1 MVNAIGGSGNTLMSM
16 YMERLRA
23 KQSPEEKFSQ
33 LDTDSN
39 GGLSKTELETVLS
52 DITAKTGATLS
63 VDDSITSYDADN
75 DSMLNQSEMDTMM
88 RDIVEQYGPP
98 SGEARMEQAISAY
111 MNNSESDQLANL
123 LDKLSSK
130 EMQGP
135 PPPPPPS
142 PEERFA
148 ELDTDD
154 NGGLSQTELDVLAED
169 LAAKTGTELDTEA
182 AIKQYDTDG
191 DNQLNQDEMDAMM
204 QELRDT
210 FGPPPRTDAGASMQ
224 EMVASYLEGAD
235 SDSVNKLIE
244 ILTSYA
250 GTLAAS
256 DSSVNTTA

>member
-1 MVNAIGGSGNTLMSM
+1 MVTAVGGSGNALMSM

-63 VDDSITSYDADN
+63 VDDSITSYDTDN
-75 DSMLNQSEMDTMM
+75 DTMLSRSEMDTMM
-88 RDIVEQYGPP
+88 RDIMEQYGPP
-98 SGEARMEQAISAY
+98 AEQASMDQAISAY
-111 MNNSESDQLANL
+111 MNNSESDQVTSL
-123 LDKLSSK
+123 LDKLSAQK
-130 EMQGP
+130 MQG

-154 NGGLSQTELDVLAED
+154 DGGLSQTELDVLAEE
-169 LAAKTGTELDTEA
+169 LAAKTETELDTEA

-191 DNQLNQDEMDAMM
+191 DSLLNQDEMDVMM
-204 QELRDT
+204 RALHDT
-210 FGPPPRTDAGASMQ
+210 LGPPPQREAGSSMQ
-224 EMVASYLEGAD
+224 EVVASYLQGAD
-235 SDSVNKLIE
+235 SDTVNKLIE
-244 ILTSYA
+244 ILSTYA
-250 GTLAAS
+250 GTLTTHS
-256 DSSVNTTA
+256 GSVNTTA

>member
-63 VDDSITSYDADN
+63 VDDSIASYDADN
-75 DSMLNQSEMDTMM
+75 DTMLSQSEMDTMM
-88 RDIVEQYGPP
+88 RDIMEQYGPP
-98 SGEARMEQAISAY
+98 TGEASMEQAISAY
-111 MNNSESDQLANL
+111 MNNSESDQLTSL
-123 LDKLSSK
+123 LDKLSAK

-154 NGGLSQTELDVLAED
+154 DGGLSQTELDVLIED
-169 LAAKTGTELDTEA
+169 IAAKTGTGLDSEA

-191 DNQLNQDEMDAMM
+191 DSVLNQDEMDAMM
-204 QELRDT
+204 QELHET
-210 FGPPPRTDAGASMQ
+210 LGPPPRMEAGSSLQ
-224 EMVASYLEGAD
+224 ETVASYLEGAD

-250 GTLAAS
+250 STLS
-256 DSSVNTTA
+256 GNTSSVNTTV